1 MRSDLAAEMSAYTA
15 QAAVTASEQSAFD
28 ARLCEWKAAVTE
40 TRDTYKTCRGTL
52 VPVFEVTRE
61 KSRTFGLKAVSAPRR
76 TRRPR

>member
-40 TRDTYKTCRGTL
+40 TCDTCKTCRGTP
-52 VPVFEVTRE
+52 VPVFEVTVADVKPHE
-61 KSRTFGLKAVSAPRR
+61 KSQGPLA
-76 TRRPR
+76 